1 MPGGITENSIGN
13 SSQFMEFTSC
23 LWSRTEQKRA
33 LPVPLS
39 PQAGGGHT
47 QSCAILRSN
56 MRGLTPCREMDFT
69 QMIQAIPQQ
78 INKQITITSP
88 KVGGSDQNLE
98 LHSEL
103 SKIPS
108 F

>member
-1 MPGGITENSIGN
+1 
-13 SSQFMEFTSC
+13 
-23 LWSRTEQKRA
+23 
-33 LPVPLS
+33 
-39 PQAGGGHT
+39 
-47 QSCAILRSN
+47 
-56 MRGLTPCREMDFT
+56 MDFS

-88 KVGGSDQNLE
+88 KVGGSDQNLD